1 MSAVLEQAARVIGDR
16 GKTYGDAGLLFDQIA
31 KRWSVTLG
39 IEVTAAQV
47 GICMI
52 DVKLARLAQNP
63 THLDSIVDV
72 AGYAALLHKIND
84 HDE

>member
-1 MSAVLEQAARVIGDR
+1 MSVILHQAARVIGDR
-16 GKTYGDAGLLFDQIA
+16 GKTYGDAGLLFAQIA
-31 KRWSVTLG
+31 KRWSVTFN

-63 THLDSIVDV
+63 GHLDSIVDV
-72 AGYAALLHKIND
+72 AGYAALLHGIDD